1 MDKSPAKTLS
11 RTSLLLLLLMALAC
25 NLPGAQHP
33 PATPPLEN
41 QVATIAALTLQA
53 VQTRILNT
61 PTLPPPSPPPTP
73 TITPTYSP
81 PRLEIK
87 ASSECRN
94 GPGQEFKIVTTLQAG
109 ERVEIVGKHPS
120 EDYWVVKN
128 PRGSGTC
135 WVQGQNATP
144 TGSHWTAPTVS
155 PPPTRTPSPPARP
168 SLKRYEFFCTWNGA
182 NNDMRMTIT
191 WTDRADNE
199 TGYRIYRNGVVIAD
213 LPPNTTTYVDV
224 FAVNSGVPVTYGI
237 EAYND
242 AGGSGRTTFSD
253 ACP

>member
-1 MDKSPAKTLS
+1 MNAPVKILSRLTLS
-11 RTSLLLLLLMALAC
+11 ILLLFVLGC
-25 NLPGAQHP
+25 NLPLAHQP
-33 PATPPLEN
+33 PMTPPMQS
-41 QVATIAALTLQA
+41 QVGTIAALTLQA
-53 VQTRILNT
+53 VQMPPLGT
-61 PTLPPPSPPPTP
+61 PTLPPTPTSSPTP

-81 PRLEIK
+81 PRLQINA
-87 ASSECRN
+87 ASDCRK
-94 GPGQEFKIVTTLQAG
+94 GPGQEYDIVTTLQAG
-109 ERVEIVGKHPS
+109 ERVDITGKHPT

-135 WVQGQNATP
+135 WVRGEHATLS
-144 TGSHWTAPTVS
+144 GSHWTVPTVS

-168 SLKRYEFFCTWNGA
+168 SLKHYEFVCTWNGV

-199 TGYRIYRNGVVIAD
+199 AGYRIYRNGVVIAD
-213 LPPNTTTYVDV
+213 LAPNTTTYVDV

-237 EAYND
+237 EAYNV
-242 AGGSGRTTFSD
+242 AGGSGQATFSD